1 MINSQNTRPD
11 ISPYGTLRPT
21 FTPHADYLRAGV
33 SQAQPQTGL
42 GNDSDWPYYSF
53 LEFSALPTAASCA
66 RLHTSAVLAEWNLAE
81 LRDDAQVVV
90 SELVSNAFLA
100 SAPDEGAQAAGDG
113 HPAIIRLWLLGDAS
127 RLVIVVWDAIPQPP
141 VLTGASALDEH
152 GRGLLLV
159 SALGSDWGC
168 YTRPG
173 AAGKFVWAEFRRP
186 LYGFPV

>member
-11 ISPYGTLRPT
+11 ISPYGMLRPT
-21 FTPHADYLRAGV
+21 FTPHADFLRAGV

-42 GNDSDWPYYSF
+42 GNAGDWPYYSF

-66 RLHTSAVLAEWNLAE
+66 RLHTTAMLAEWDLAG

-100 SAPDEGAQAAGDG
+100 SVPGEGTQAAGG
-113 HPAIIRLWLLGDAS
+113 GYPAVIRLWLLGDAS
-127 RLVIVVWDAIPQPP
+127 RLVVVVWDAIPGSP
-141 VLTGASALDEH
+141 VLARASALDEH

-173 AAGKFVWAEFRRP
+173 AAGKFVWAEFRRNLNGP
-186 LYGFPV
+186 PV

>member
-1 MINSQNTRPD
+1 MSNSQNTRPD
-11 ISPYGTLRPT
+11 ISPHGMLRPMY
-21 FTPHADYLRAGV
+21 TPRADYPREDLGR
-33 SQAQPQTGL
+33 AQPQTGI
-42 GNDSDWPYYSF
+42 GDDGDWPYRSF

-66 RLHTSAVLAEWNLAE
+66 RLHTTALLAEWDLAD
-81 LRDDAQVVV
+81 LRDDAQVAV

-100 SAPDEGAQAAGDG
+100 SAAGEDARATGGG

-141 VLTGASALDEH
+141 VLIRASALDEH

-173 AAGKFVWAEFRRP
+173 VAGKFVWVDIQAEP
-186 LYGFPV
+186 